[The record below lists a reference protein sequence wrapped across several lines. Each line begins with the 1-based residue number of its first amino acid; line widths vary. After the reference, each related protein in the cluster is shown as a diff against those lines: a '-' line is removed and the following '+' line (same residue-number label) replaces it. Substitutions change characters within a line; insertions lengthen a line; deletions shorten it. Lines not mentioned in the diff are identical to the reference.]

1 MDKLHPP
8 LSFGVFKPV
17 GHVVVSFREAAQAL
31 SAVGQL
37 HGEGFE
43 DADITHYSAAQ
54 MRVQVD
60 DDIRRSNPLASI
72 GQDMSLVEKH
82 GELADAGCDFLVV
95 RARDADRAERVAVVA
110 RRLHAVTAQRYG
122 RFIVEELIARSPG
135 DEQSA
140 ESSETGLDV
149 HVDPQPRA

>member
-31 SAVGQL
+31 SAAEQL
-37 HGEGFE
+37 HDDGFE
-43 DADITHYSAAQ
+43 DADITRYSAAQ
-54 MRVQVD
+54 MRAQVD
-60 DDIRRSNPLASI
+60 NDIRRSNPLASI
-72 GQDMSLVEKH
+72 GQDMNLIEKH

-95 RARDADRAERVAVVA
+95 RARDADRAERIAVVA

-122 RFIVEELIARSPG
+122 PFIVEELIARAPG
-135 DEQSA
+135 DAQSA

-149 HVDPQPRA
+149 DVRRRPLM

>member
-17 GHVVVSFREAAQAL
+17 GHVVVSFREATHTL
-31 SAVGQL
+31 SAIGQL
-37 HGEGFE
+37 HDDGFE
-43 DADITHYSAAQ
+43 DADITRYSAAE
-54 MRVQVD
+54 MRAQVEEEL
-60 DDIRRSNPLASI
+60 RRSNPFASI
-72 GQDMSLVEKH
+72 GQDMNLIEKH

-95 RARDADRAERVAVVA
+95 RARSADRAERVAVVA

-122 RFIVEELIARSPG
+122 PFIVEELIARPPG

-149 HVDPQPRA
+149 DVSPRPRA